1 VADSGAMLPALAVP
15 PLLTDDNAVSC
26 RRIDNFQVPCQAL
39 AAFGGPH
46 FGSAQI
52 VITAEMLF
60 RERDNLSVQAHE
72 HLRHV
77 VEQILE

>member
-1 VADSGAMLPALAVP
+1 VADSGAMLPAQAVP

-46 FGSAQI
+46 FGPAQI
-52 VITAEMLF
+52 VISAEMLF